1 MKRTVL
7 ILMFAMMAMVY
18 SQAQQIAV
26 VTGNSTTLCQT
37 LKEALDAARNGSVI
51 YLPAG
56 GFQIG
61 TDSIK
66 RKVTIIGVGHKANSN
81 NADGN
86 TVISGELCFNQG
98 SSGSAVMGCYIS
110 GDVKIGYDGNSVN
123 NIVVKYCNFNSMQV
137 NNNQCTGTIVN
148 QNYIR
153 NGSAFRGAPGLFT
166 NNVAHSIND
175 LDGGKLLNNIVTS
188 GQYNYYE
195 GTRPFIFCD
204 NCTIANNILLNYAG
218 CGASCIVSSN
228 MCRNGE
234 WGDDPI
240 NIGDVDWND
249 VFSDYNNGTITPASI
264 FHFSDAYSEYEGRV
278 GIYAGS
284 GFSDSAMPPVP
295 YISFKSIPEQT
306 DNDGKLKIKIR
317 VKASE

>member
-1 MKRTVL
+1 MKRIIFSLFFAVMAAMTVN
-7 ILMFAMMAMVY
+7 
-18 SQAQQIAV
+18 AQQIAV
-26 VTGNSTTLCQT
+26 VSGGVTTLCQT
-37 LKEALDAARNGSVI
+37 LKEALNASKNGSVI

-61 TDSIK
+61 TDSIN
-66 RKVTIIGVGHKANSN
+66 RKVTIIGVGHKAASN

-123 NIVVKYCNFNSMQV
+123 NIVVKYCNLNSIQV

-153 NGSAFRGAPGLFT
+153 NASVFRGAPGLFT

-218 CGASCIVSSN
+218 F
-228 MCRNGE
+228 
-234 WGDDPI
+234 
-240 NIGDVDWND
+240 
-249 VFSDYNNGTITPASI
+249 FSDYNNGTITPASI

>member
-1 MKRTVL
+1 MKRIIFSLFFAVMAAMTVN
-7 ILMFAMMAMVY
+7 
-18 SQAQQIAV
+18 AQQIAV
-26 VTGNSTTLCQT
+26 VSGGSTTLCQT
-37 LKEALDAARNGSVI
+37 LKEALNASRNGSVI

-61 TDSIK
+61 NDSI
-66 RKVTIIGVGHKANSN
+66 RCKVTIIGVGHKAASN

-110 GDVKIGYDGNSVN
+110 GDVKIGYDMKSVN
-123 NIVVKYCNFNSMQV
+123 NVVVKYCNVASV
-137 NNNQCTGTIVN
+137 NVRSADCTGTIVN

-153 NGSAFRGAPGLFT
+153 NTSYFYGASASFK
-166 NNVAHSIND
+166 NNVAYHIKN
-175 LDGGKLLNNIVTS
+175 LDGGIIAYNIFSS
-188 GQYNYYE
+188 GSTYYYTFE
-195 GTRPFIFCD
+195 DC
-204 NCTIANNILLNYAG
+204 NSCTISHNVILGSSYFGPSDNDIYENMAG
-218 CGASCIVSSN
+218 SIWGQEAISIGAS
-228 MCRNGE
+228 
-234 WGDDPI
+234 WT
-240 NIGDVDWND
+240 D
-249 VFSDYNNGTITPASI
+249 VFSNYNNGAISPASS

>member
-1 MKRTVL
+1 MKRIIFSLFFAVMAAMTVN
-7 ILMFAMMAMVY
+7 
-18 SQAQQIAV
+18 AQQIAV
-26 VTGNSTTLCQT
+26 VSGGVTTLCQT
-37 LKEALDAARNGSVI
+37 LKEALNASKNGSVI

-61 TDSIK
+61 ADSIK
-66 RKVTIIGVGHKANSN
+66 RKVTIIGVGHKAASN

-86 TVISGELCFNQG
+86 TVISGELCFNDGSDG
-98 SSGSAVMGCYIS
+98 SSVMGCYIS
-110 GDVKIGYDGNSVN
+110 GDVKIGYDMKSVN
-123 NIVVKYCNFNSMQV
+123 NVVVKYCNVGSVNVRNSD
-137 NNNQCTGTIVN
+137 CTGTIVN

-153 NGSAFRGAPGLFT
+153 NTSYFYGSSASFK
-166 NNVAHSIND
+166 NNIAYHIKN
-175 LDGGKLLNNIVTS
+175 LDGGIISYNIFS
-188 GQYNYYE
+188 AGSPSYYTFE
-195 GTRPFIFCD
+195 DC
-204 NCTIANNILLNYAG
+204 NSCTISHNVILG
-218 CGASCIVSSN
+218 SSYFSPSDNDIYEN
-228 MCRNGE
+228 MSGNT
-234 WGDDPI
+234 WGQEAI
-240 NIGDVDWND
+240 AIGDSWAN
-249 VFSDYNNGTITPASI
+249 VFSDYNNGAISPASS

>member
-7 ILMFAMMAMVY
+7 IFMFAMMAMVY

-123 NIVVKYCNFNSMQV
+123 NIVVKYCNLNAMGVYGNMCS
-137 NNNQCTGTIVN
+137 GTFVN

-153 NGSAFRGAPGLFT
+153 EKSSFNGASVIF
-166 NNVAHSIND
+166 S
-175 LDGGKLLNNIVTS
+175 NNISKVL
-188 GQYNYYE
+188 GDIH
-195 GTRPFIFCD
+195 GGI
-204 NCTIANNILLNYAG
+204 IKNNIFTTTSTSSGVWVGILVN
-218 CGASCIVSSN
+218 VSNCSVSNNIFLTSAYSNGGGFDTLGN
-228 MCRNGE
+228 MCRSE
-234 WGDDPI
+234 WGEGCI
-240 NIGDVDWND
+240 VVGDVDWND
-249 VFSDYNNGTITPASI
+249 VFENYNKGNISPESS
-264 FHFSDAYSEYEGRV
+264 FHFSEAYSEYEGRV